1 MEQNKM
7 QVGDRITLGRY
18 PFGKNGEEQNIEWR
32 VLTLEGDQALVVS
45 EFVLDYDKFHTWS
58 AVIWRDS
65 LIRQWA
71 QDFFETAFTQAEKTR
86 ILLSAIRTSDVPV
99 WSDDLANDPGVETQD
114 YVFLLSMQ
122 EAEKHFTSDK
132 DRMARATLFV
142 QNKVG
147 DIIDPY
153 RVSGWWLR
161 NRGFNVSYASDVLPH
176 GEIDDYGEEV
186 YEEGGIRPAMW
197 IKV

>member
-1 MEQNKM
+1 MEQNRL
-7 QVGDRITLGRY
+7 QPGDRITLGCY
-18 PFGKNGEEQNIEWR
+18 PFGKNGEEEEIRWR
-32 VLTLEGDQALVVS
+32 VLTLEGNKALVVS

-71 QDFFETAFTQAEKTR
+71 QEFYETAFAEAEKTR
-86 ILLSAIRTSDVPV
+86 ILLSAIRTSDAPV
-99 WSDDLANDPGVETQD
+99 WSDDLANAPGVETQD

-122 EAEKHFTSDK
+122 EAEKNFTSDK
-132 DRMARATLFV
+132 DRVARATPFV

-147 DIIDPY
+147 DTIGPC